1 MNEERLCQVLLAPRL
16 TEKGTRLSDSDR
28 QVVFS
33 VLPDANK
40 IEIKQAVEKLFKV
53 EVESVQVANIRGKMK
68 RFGKSYGH
76 QKNWKKAYVQ
86 LKPGH
91 DIDFTGVI

>member
-1 MNEERLCQVLLAPRL
+1 MNEERLCQILLSPHL
-16 TEKGTRLSDSDR
+16 TEKGTRLADSDR

-40 IEIKQAVEKLFKV
+40 KEIKQAVELLFKV
-53 EVESVQVANIRGKMK
+53 EVESVQVANMRGKFK
-68 RFGKSYGH
+68 RFGKSFGA

-91 DIDFTGVI
+91 DIDFAGVV